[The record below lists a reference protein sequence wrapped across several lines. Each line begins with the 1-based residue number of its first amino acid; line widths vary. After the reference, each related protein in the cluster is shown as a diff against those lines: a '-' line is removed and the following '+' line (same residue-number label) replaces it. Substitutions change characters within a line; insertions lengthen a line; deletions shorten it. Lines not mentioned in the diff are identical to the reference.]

1 MWWFLVHAML
11 SFALCICLQAMEKS
25 GQDLLGRSVNIDL
38 AVDRGTPASKQN
50 WRSTFFKFL
59 IALLSMLLAIG
70 FKYPHH

>member
-38 AVDRGTPASKQN
+38 VVYRGTPNIEA
-50 WRSTFFKFL
+50 
-59 IALLSMLLAIG
+59 
-70 FKYPHH
+70 